1 MENVKVVKIG
11 DNEYTFE
18 LDRKAIIRA
27 EEVYGV
33 SLVKV
38 EEQLISQSYK
48 LWSAGLHKHHNN
60 ISIDARYDL
69 FDELN
74 QQDGSSMEVVG
85 FLIEVIGNFLN
96 PTHTQEK

>member
-11 DNEYTFE
+11 DNEYKFE
-18 LDRKAIIRA
+18 LDRAGIIRA

-33 SLVKV
+33 SLVKI

-60 ISIDARYDL
+60 ISIEKRYDL

-74 QQDGSSMEVVG
+74 RQDGSSMEVIG
-85 FLIEVIGNFLN
+85 FLVETIGNFLN
-96 PTHTQEK
+96 PTQK